1 MVIKRKIIKK
11 TFGYLLALI
20 ILASLILIWSKNKL
34 SLEELVK
41 PEIISEQVE
50 ILEVSQKKTEII
62 TEQKNIPEVVP
73 EKTEN
78 ITIAEPS
85 SASSDAEALANKE
98 TAEGKKNLPTKML
111 IDVPFTSQAPL
122 SKWDAYHEE
131 ACEEAS
137 LLMVEYFLKNKKLT
151 PALAE
156 KEIQALIA
164 YEIKNTKGYEDSNTE
179 ETVKLGADYY
189 GLKNLRVVY
198 DFTPAD
204 LKKYLAQ
211 KKPIIIP
218 AAGRLLGNPNF
229 TAPGPLYHNLVLIGY
244 DGDTI
249 ITNDPGTRKGQSYR
263 YDIKTLF
270 SAIHDF
276 PGDKNKIE
284 KGRKAMIV
292 IE

>member
-1 MVIKRKIIKK
+1 VIIKK
-11 TFGYLLALI
+11 TTIPRKFSYLLALI
-20 ILASLILIWSKNKL
+20 VLASLILIWVYNK
-34 SLEELVK
+34 K
-41 PEIISEQVE
+41 PEKEMIVIEKEKSEEIIPEN
-50 ILEVSQKKTEII
+50 KTEAEVIE
-62 TEQKNIPEVVP
+62 TPKSEPEV
-73 EKTEN
+73 
-78 ITIAEPS
+78 IAEPFFT
-85 SASSDAEALANKE
+85 E
-98 TAEGKKNLPTKML
+98 TTAGEEKLPRKIL

-137 LLMVEYFLKNKKLT
+137 LLMAEYFLKNKKLT
-151 PALAE
+151 PAIAE

-164 YEIKNTKGYEDSNTE
+164 YEIKNTKGYEDSTAK
-179 ETVKLGADYY
+179 ETAKLGADYY

-198 DFTPAD
+198 DFTSVD

-211 KKPIIIP
+211 KKPIIVP

-229 TAPGPLYHNLVLIGY
+229 TAPGPLYHNLVLVGY

-249 ITNDPGTRKGQSYR
+249 ITNDPGTRKGQGYR
-263 YDIKTLF
+263 YDIETLYG
-270 SAIHDF
+270 AIHDF

-284 KGRKAMIV
+284 KGRKAMII